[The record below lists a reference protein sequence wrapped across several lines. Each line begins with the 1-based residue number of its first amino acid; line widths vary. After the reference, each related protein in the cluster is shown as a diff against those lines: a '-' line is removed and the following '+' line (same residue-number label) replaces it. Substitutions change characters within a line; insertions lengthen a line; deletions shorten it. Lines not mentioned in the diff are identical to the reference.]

1 MIGKLLSTIKAPSDI
16 CRLSISQLNNLAEE
30 LRQHIKD
37 SVSIHGGHLASNLGI
52 VELTIAM
59 HYVFDF
65 ARDRLV
71 WDVGHQCYVHKMLTG
86 RASQFDKLRQKDG
99 ISGFPNPKE
108 SDYDQFAVGH
118 AGTAVA
124 TAVGLALGAQLQNST
139 EKVVS
144 VIGDASIV
152 NGLSFEGLNNT
163 NLVKRQLLFILN
175 DNEMAIDK
183 TQGAFANY
191 LTKMRVS
198 RPNDFL
204 NRSTHMFMRRLP
216 LLKKQLDKFKE
227 GVKTAFLGNHWFDQ
241 LNVPVYGPIDGHNI
255 SNLIEIF
262 SAIKDFEHPI
272 ILHVHTDKGRGFT
285 PATDDPTTFHSPRP
299 FKIDGES
306 ASFDKSKGKSFTAS
320 FADSLA
326 AIMSKDEKVYAITA
340 AMPDGTGLSSVR
352 EQFPDRVIDVGIA
365 ESAAVDIAAGMAKT
379 GLKPVVAI
387 YSTFLQRGFD
397 QVFQEVSLQG
407 LPVVF
412 CLDRA
417 GMVGGDGAVHHG
429 FTDIAIFRTLPNLEL
444 ISPSDNSEML
454 GALEYAV
461 DSGKACLIR
470 YPRAS
475 VAKHEYAEIGGP
487 SGFSDKRARQLKE
500 GDKAVILAYGSM
512 AYDSMTAANILQDE
526 GIEVAVYDCRF
537 AKPLDMDTIV
547 EIYRTLNGVP
557 IITVEDHALIG
568 GFGSAVLEFVQESGL
583 DTSRLF
589 RMGFPDKYIGPDT
602 REGQLEEAGINSKAI
617 ADNIKS
623 RICQLKEANI
633 SHF

>member
-1 MIGKLLSTIKAPSDI
+1 MIGKLLSTIKTPADLR
-16 CRLSISQLNNLAEE
+16 RLSIDQLNDLAKE

-37 SVSIHGGHLASNLGI
+37 SVSVHGGHLASNLGV
-52 VELTIAM
+52 VEMTIAM

-65 ARDRLV
+65 STDRVV

-86 RASQFDKLRQKDG
+86 RADQFEKLRQKNG
-99 ISGFPNPKE
+99 ISGFPNPSE

-124 TAVGLALGAQLQNST
+124 TAVGLALGAQLQNSP

-175 DNEMAIDK
+175 DNEMAIDR

-191 LTKMRVS
+191 LTKMRLS

-204 NRSTHMFMRRLP
+204 NRSTRMFTRRLP
-216 LLKKQLDKFKE
+216 QLQRRIDKLAG
-227 GVKTAFLGNHWFDQ
+227 GVKTAVLGNHWFDQ

-262 SAIKDFEHPI
+262 QAVKNFDYPI

-320 FADSLA
+320 FADSLVSL
-326 AIMSKDEKVYAITA
+326 MEKDEKVYAITA
-340 AMPDGTGLSSVR
+340 AMPDGTGLAAVR
-352 EQFPDRVIDVGIA
+352 DKFPDRVLDVGIA

-387 YSTFLQRGFD
+387 YSTFLQRAFD
-397 QVFQEVSLQG
+397 QVFQEVSLQN
-407 LPVVF
+407 LPVTF

-429 FTDIAIFRTLPNLEL
+429 FTDIAIFRTLPNVEL
-444 ISPSDNSEML
+444 ISPSDDSEMQ
-454 GALEYAV
+454 AAMEYSV
-461 DSGKACLIR
+461 NCGRPCLIR

-475 VAKHEYAEIGGP
+475 VAKEEYKEIEG
-487 SGFSDKRARQLKE
+487 STSYADRRARKLKS

-512 AYDSMTAANILQDE
+512 AYDAMTAAHILEDE
-526 GIEVAVYDCRF
+526 GVDVAVFDCRF
-537 AKPLDMDTIV
+537 AKPLDEDTIMEV
-547 EIYRTLNGVP
+547 FRILEDVP
-557 IITVEDHALIG
+557 IITVEDHARIG
-568 GFGSAVLEFVQESGL
+568 GFGSAILEFIQESEM
-583 DTSRLF
+583 DASRLY

-602 REGQLEEAGINSKAI
+602 RAGQLEEAGVDAKAI
-617 ADNIKS
+617 ADKIRSIIK
-623 RICQLKEANI
+623 QEKE
-633 SHF
+633 SKLSL